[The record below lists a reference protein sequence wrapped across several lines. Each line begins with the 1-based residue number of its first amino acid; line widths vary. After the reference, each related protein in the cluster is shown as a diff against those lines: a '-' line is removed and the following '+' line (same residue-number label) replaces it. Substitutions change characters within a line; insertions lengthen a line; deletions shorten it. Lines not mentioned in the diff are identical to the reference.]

1 MVRSNHSIAST
12 KAHEDMAARGQ
23 HTTDKSAKAE
33 KKLVTAVKKV
43 KATLEARGHT
53 VEHIFNLSYYDMK
66 QNSHLHLGTPV
77 PNEDDKMSICPDGGS
92 LLVDGKIVGIFEDKY
107 EGTAD
112 DVGNEDKNWAG
123 GSTIDRTF
131 KNVNACKMYCAGT
144 GVFPY
149 VVFAHGCNFH
159 PKLSVSKRLEQGNY
173 GFPNQMVIITPND
186 NGKAAFERLLETITP
201 ESVRPRGA
209 SKLNVASI
217 FIKTHAARNDEP
229 TILELKKE
237 CRQLGLNASGNRNEL
252 LALLPPRTIE
262 NIKMPNGASDWTVDE
277 YEKIVMKI
285 VESTIHTEPTLFNVE
300 EERRVGAYLMWLFM
314 LFTFTMGVLKMCG
327 VSESA

>member
-1 MVRSNHSIAST
+1 MPRSKHSIAST

-23 HTTDKSAKAE
+23 KTTEKSKPAE

-43 KATLEARGHT
+43 KETLEAQGHT

-66 QNSHLHLGTPV
+66 QNSHIHLGTPA
-77 PNEDDKMSICPDGGS
+77 PNEDDKMTICPDGGA
-92 LLVDGKIVGIFEDKY
+92 LLVDGKIAGIFEDKY

-112 DVGNEDKNWAG
+112 DVGKEDAKWAG

-159 PKLSVSKRLEQGNY
+159 PKLNVHKRLEQGNH
-173 GFPNQMVIITPND
+173 GFSNQMVIVTPD
-186 NGKAAFERLLETITP
+186 DDGTAAFERLLETITP
-201 ESVRPRGA
+201 ETVRPLG
-209 SKLNVASI
+209 KYGNLDVASI

-229 TILELKKE
+229 HYWTLKELRTE
-237 CRQLGLNASGNRNEL
+237 CKQLGLRTDGVRNQL
-252 LALLPPRTIE
+252 LARLPPRPAEETQ
-262 NIKMPNGASDWTVDE
+262 NIKMPNGASDWSVEE
-277 YEKIVMKI
+277 YEKMVMKVVKSVI
-285 VESTIHTEPTLFNVE
+285 YAE
-300 EERRVGAYLMWLFM
+300 
-314 LFTFTMGVLKMCG
+314 
-327 VSESA
+327 